1 MDAPLHSAAPHHLPI
16 FITAPGHTDVLMVV
30 TGLILLGSVIGFG
43 VLFFWLHSLPERI
56 AHKSH
61 KLQME
66 IVAVLGLISLFTH
79 IHLFW
84 IIGLLLALIDI
95 PDFGGWM
102 GRIATSTETI
112 AGIKP
117 PPEAAISDTPPV
129 IVHSTAG
136 NGQAVGI
143 EQKEPA
149 HA

>member
-1 MDAPLHSAAPHHLPI
+1 MDASLHPVSPHHLPM
-16 FITAPGHTDVLMVV
+16 FITEPGHTDVLLVV
-30 TGLILLGSVIGFG
+30 TAIVLLACVIGFG

-84 IIGLLLALIDI
+84 IIGLLLAIIDI

-102 GRIATSTETI
+102 GRIASSTEKI
-112 AGIKP
+112 AGISP
-117 PPEAAISDTPPV
+117 PPELDERRFEA
-129 IVHSTAG
+129 VHDAE
-136 NGQAVGI
+136 VPKRI
-143 EQKEPA
+143 EQKQKERLRV
-149 HA
+149 